1 MARPSDSKELTLFAK
16 PPLLITES
24 AEDFASL
31 SPALAQEIK
40 PRGIVERM
48 YVAEIAALVW
58 EILRFRRCKA
68 AIVNAAF
75 KGALEDLLSR
85 LIGTPDWDALRE
97 LVVFAVSAFSVITSV
112 SPSRVTTRRNR
123 PNSG

>member
-31 SPALAQEIK
+31 SAALAQTIK
-40 PRGIVERM
+40 PRDVVEQM
-48 YVAEIAALVW
+48 YVDEIAALSW
-58 EILRFRRCKA
+58 EILRYRRCKA
-68 AIVNAAF
+68 AIINAAF

-85 LIGTPDWDALRE
+85 LIPAPAQAPLKRGRARTPTA
-97 LVVFAVSAFSVITSV
+97 TV
-112 SPSRVTTRRNR
+112 SP
-123 PNSG
+123 

>member
-31 SPALAQEIK
+31 SAALAQEIK

-85 LIGTPDWDALRE
+85 LIGSRLGCPQGARRR
-97 LVVFAVSAFSVITSV
+97 LVLEVGGQEGSFGITRS
-112 SPSRVTTRRNR
+112 
-123 PNSG
+123 